1 MSVSLK
7 SARSLKFEGS
17 RIENPTLAGNGM
29 FSREF
34 YSVQFTV
41 NRLPFTIYP
50 LTFDFESACEAFK
63 FRLIHSVR
71 HCVGWKAG

>member
-41 NRLPFTIYP
+41 NRLPFT
-50 LTFDFESACEAFK
+50 L
-63 FRLIHSVR
+63 
-71 HCVGWKAG
+71 

>member
-17 RIENPTLAGNGM
+17 RIENPTLPGNGM
-29 FSREF
+29 FSWEF

-41 NRLPFTIYP
+41 NRLPFT
-50 LTFDFESACEAFK
+50 L
-63 FRLIHSVR
+63 
-71 HCVGWKAG
+71 